1 MKSTTYWILKCR
13 FKQRAIFYIA
23 PCSVT
28 TSFYRSAGVVQLRC
42 SSVLTPRSDR
52 AATLR
57 WSSRS
62 STIWKRLGSGR
73 ICADRRLNRAIWQIV
88 VFITTLLRCHYVK
101 HAADTLLLRCY
112 ADRCRPE
119 AAFTAFT
126 LRCRYDIQDPTTT
139 LRRPRWLYDDIATV
153 VPIILR
159 LYYASSTIL
168 AMMYICLRLET
179 YFSLISKLQTWT
191 DVLIIISELATAD
204 FSRPFSRRLRGIFIC
219 KCNKM

>member
-1 MKSTTYWILKCR
+1 MLTIFNAFLFSRDFAVSQFLFLISVKR
-13 FKQRAIFYIA
+13 FAEYCCLLI
-23 PCSVT
+23 
-28 TSFYRSAGVVQLRC
+28 
-42 SSVLTPRSDR
+42 PRSHR

-57 WSSRS
+57 RSSRS

-73 ICADRRLNRAIWQIV
+73 IGADRRLNRAIWQIV

-101 HAADTLLLRCY
+101 HAADMLLLWCY

-179 YFSLISKLQTWT
+179 YFSLISKLQTWMGHFQ
-191 DVLIIISELATAD
+191 LQ
-204 FSRPFSRRLRGIFIC
+204 
-219 KCNKM
+219 M

>member
-1 MKSTTYWILKCR
+1 MNCTVRCVYKLFQFILQNLLSPFWIIILKF
-13 FKQRAIFYIA
+13 FKQI
-23 PCSVT
+23 
-28 TSFYRSAGVVQLRC
+28 QLI
-42 SSVLTPRSDR
+42 TPRSHR
-52 AATLR
+52 GATLR
-57 WSSRS
+57 RSSRS

-73 ICADRRLNRAIWQIV
+73 IGADRRLNRAIWQIV

-191 DVLIIISELATAD
+191 EVLMLIWFIWLY
-204 FSRPFSRRLRGIFIC
+204 FSKN
-219 KCNKM
+219 KC

>member
-1 MKSTTYWILKCR
+1 MSDY
-13 FKQRAIFYIA
+13 RAI
-23 PCSVT
+23 
-28 TSFYRSAGVVQLRC
+28 RQ
-42 SSVLTPRSDR
+42 SSCRITPRSHR

-57 WSSRS
+57 RSSRS

-73 ICADRRLNRAIWQIV
+73 IGADRRLNRAIWQIV

-159 LYYASSTIL
+159 LYYVSSTIL

-179 YFSLISKLQTWT
+179 YCSHISKLQTWT
-191 DVLIIISELATAD
+191 DVLILGLRCI
-204 FSRPFSRRLRGIFIC
+204 FSC
-219 KCNKM
+219 KCNKMWKVRSLNCKWSSKTNCCLIGRSMIGVTSA

>member
-1 MKSTTYWILKCR
+1 MC
-13 FKQRAIFYIA
+13 A
-23 PCSVT
+23 SVK
-28 TSFYRSAGVVQLRC
+28 FRERESA
-42 SSVLTPRSDR
+42 TPRSHR

-57 WSSRS
+57 RSSRS

-73 ICADRRLNRAIWQIV
+73 IGADRRLNRAIWQIV

-153 VPIILR
+153 VPIRLR

-191 DVLIIISELATAD
+191 DVLMLTRCEKFEVSTAND
-204 FSRPFSRRLRGIFIC
+204 RQ
-219 KCNKM
+219 KQTAAW